1 MNRDSAAV
9 TISALRLAVGVGSYA
24 TPGLAGRA
32 FGLDV
37 DGNPQ
42 APYLARLFG
51 VRDVAL
57 AGGTLTTGGEAR
69 RTWLR
74 MGLLCDAADAAAA
87 VLAARA
93 GYVSKGTA
101 AMLAAPAV
109 AAVAIGMVALGNG
122 AAEQT

>member
-1 MNRDSAAV
+1 
-9 TISALRLAVGVGSYA
+9 
-24 TPGLAGRA
+24 
-32 FGLDV
+32 
-37 DGNPQ
+37 
-42 APYLARLFG
+42 
-51 VRDVAL
+51 
-57 AGGTLTTGGEAR
+57 
-69 RTWLR
+69 